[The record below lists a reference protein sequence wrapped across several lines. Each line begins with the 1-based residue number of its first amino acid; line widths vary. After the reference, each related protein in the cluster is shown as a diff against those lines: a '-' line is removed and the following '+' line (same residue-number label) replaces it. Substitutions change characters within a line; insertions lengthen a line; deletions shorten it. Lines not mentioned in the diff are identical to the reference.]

1 MLAVEEALPIV
12 PAVMGAMPAA
22 KTESLVPQRGGRT
35 AAYSQLFR
43 TRSRVRFCTA
53 ASKYRLLRRMS

>member
-1 MLAVEEALPIV
+1 MLAVEEALPMV
-12 PAVMGAMPAA
+12 PAAMGAMPAA